1 MLKCK
6 PGCVKC
12 CLNTDMVLTESDVER
27 LTKEG
32 YAREYY
38 AEYRDGYLRLK
49 NIDGRCVFLRENGT
63 CRIYRIRPISCRL
76 YPVIYDL
83 EKDIIRVDDECPARD
98 TISVEEFSR
107 AARILLR
114 VASEVIRSKNMIEAE
129 QKI

>member
-1 MLKCK
+1 MKCK

-12 CLNTDMVLTESDVER
+12 CLNTEMVLTESDVER
-27 LTKEG
+27 LTKKG

-38 AEYRDGYLRLK
+38 AEYRNGYLRLK
-49 NIDGRCVFLRENGT
+49 NVNGRCVFLRENGT
-63 CRIYRIRPISCRL
+63 CRIYKVRPIGCRL

-83 EKDIIRVDDECPARD
+83 DEDIVRVDEECPARD

-114 VASEVIRSKNMIEAE
+114 AASEVVRSKNMIEAE